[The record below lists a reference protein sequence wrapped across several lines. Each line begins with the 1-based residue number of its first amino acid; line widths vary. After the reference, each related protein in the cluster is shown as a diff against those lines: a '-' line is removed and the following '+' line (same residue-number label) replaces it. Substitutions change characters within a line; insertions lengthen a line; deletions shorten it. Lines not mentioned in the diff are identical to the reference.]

1 MGQGIYQ
8 AFLDYKRK
16 YAPTTTTPYRVE
28 AKQEVNIPS
37 VVPQQEVVKESK
49 REKRRREKAEQE
61 AREAA
66 EKAAREQQE
75 AAEKAAREAVEK
87 QQPQDTVATVQQPVP
102 VVTPKQPVPVATPQQ
117 TEVKQPAP
125 VAAAPVASA
134 PVFKVQILASSVKL
148 KSTSPQLKGQ
158 SDAECYQEG
167 GMYKYTVGASTN
179 YNEIFRLRKELLDK
193 FPQAFIIA
201 FKDGQKMD
209 VRQAIQEFK
218 NRK

>member
-1 MGQGIYQ
+1 
-8 AFLDYKRK
+8 
-16 YAPTTTTPYRVE
+16 
-28 AKQEVNIPS
+28 
-37 VVPQQEVVKESK
+37 
-49 REKRRREKAEQE
+49 
-61 AREAA
+61 
-66 EKAAREQQE
+66 
-75 AAEKAAREAVEK
+75 
-87 QQPQDTVATVQQPVP
+87 
-102 VVTPKQPVPVATPQQ
+102 
-117 TEVKQPAP
+117 
-125 VAAAPVASA
+125 
-134 PVFKVQILASSVKL
+134 VQILASGVKL